1 MPCKVLAVQLGT
13 AVLSHIHPAS
23 CSAVR
28 LSPLSNHCRIEL
40 PRQQRRCASIVRA
53 STQVSLRA
61 FTKNRSV
68 CTYLWQCTST
78 LQGST
83 PDSWVAA
90 NAERLR
96 SLPLVAGASGIIG
109 VLLNRLL
116 SGVAPVVDASSSQ
129 SRTDVLVILL
139 SAVLL
144 LTGLQW
150 LALQPKVKPSVQLD
164 GQEVAFIQPGL
175 PEEAQQELEWA
186 WQSLRDCSTC
196 QAVVVIYHS
205 SCLMHMGVAKPGHNP
220 PEALLGPICRRAMSS
235 ERGNYLANLALYPG
249 RVEFTSFLPQN
260 TQAAIIQPIGSEGV
274 LIAASNTQ
282 RGFTRLDQAWASTI
296 ADKLETSLAPIVQL
310 STSDMVN
317 KTVL

>member
-116 SGVAPVVDASSSQ
+116 SGVSCHNLLDALDCNSGKACSSLCPQ
-129 SRTDVLVILL
+129 ANIC
-139 SAVLL
+139 
-144 LTGLQW
+144 TGC
-150 LALQPKVKPSVQLD
+150 A
-164 GQEVAFIQPGL
+164 G
-175 PEEAQQELEWA
+175 
-186 WQSLRDCSTC
+186 CSC
-196 QAVVVIYHS
+196 S
-205 SCLMHMGVAKPGHNP
+205 
-220 PEALLGPICRRAMSS
+220 
-235 ERGNYLANLALYPG
+235 
-249 RVEFTSFLPQN
+249 
-260 TQAAIIQPIGSEGV
+260 
-274 LIAASNTQ
+274 
-282 RGFTRLDQAWASTI
+282 
-296 ADKLETSLAPIVQL
+296 
-310 STSDMVN
+310 
-317 KTVL
+317 